1 MNNAISVPEELS
13 REAKSQTEA
22 VGITVDEFA
31 IEAIQARVN
40 RRQIDTDEVTEILN
54 KIYAE
59 LPSTLDP
66 ILSEMQFRSLEKED
80 K

>member
-1 MNNAISVPEELS
+1 MNNAISVPEGLY
-13 REAKSQTEA
+13 RKAKSQTEA

-31 IEAIQARVN
+31 IEAIQARVD

-59 LPSTLDP
+59 LPPTLDP

-80 K
+80 

>member
-1 MNNAISVPEELS
+1 MNNAISVPEELY
-13 REAKSQTEA
+13 REVKSQTEA

-31 IEAIQARVN
+31 IEAMQARVD

-59 LPSTLDP
+59 LPPTLDP

-80 K
+80 

>member
-1 MNNAISVPEELS
+1 MNNAISVPEELY

-59 LPSTLDP
+59 LPPTLDP
-66 ILSEMQFRSLEKED
+66 IFSEMQFRSLEKED
-80 K
+80 

>member
-1 MNNAISVPEELS
+1 MNNAISVPEELY

-22 VGITVDEFA
+22 VGVTVDEFA
-31 IEAIQARVN
+31 IEAIQTRVD

-59 LPSTLDP
+59 LPPTLDP

-80 K
+80 

>member
-1 MNNAISVPEELS
+1 MNNAISVPEELY

-22 VGITVDEFA
+22 VGITVDEFP
-31 IEAIQARVN
+31 IEAIQARVD

-66 ILSEMQFRSLEKED
+66 ILSEMQFRSLVKED
-80 K
+80 

>member
-1 MNNAISVPEELS
+1 MDNAISVPEELY

-22 VGITVDEFA
+22 GGITVDEFA
-31 IEAIQARVN
+31 IEAIQTRVY

-59 LPSTLDP
+59 LPPTLDP

-80 K
+80 

>member
-1 MNNAISVPEELS
+1 MNNAISVPEELY

-66 ILSEMQFRSLEKED
+66 ILSEIQFRSLEKED
-80 K
+80 

>member
-80 K
+80 

>member
-1 MNNAISVPEELS
+1 MNNAISVPEGLC
-13 REAKSQTEA
+13 RKAKSQTEA

-31 IEAIQARVN
+31 IEAIQARVD
-40 RRQIDTDEVTEILN
+40 RRQIDTDEVSEILN

-59 LPSTLDP
+59 LPPTLDP

-80 K
+80 

>member
-31 IEAIQARVN
+31 IEAIQARVD

-59 LPSTLDP
+59 LPPTLDP

-80 K
+80 

>member
-1 MNNAISVPEELS
+1 MNNAISVTEELS

-31 IEAIQARVN
+31 IEAMQARVD

-66 ILSEMQFRSLEKED
+66 ILSEMQFRSLVKED
-80 K
+80 

>member
-1 MNNAISVPEELS
+1 MNNAISVPEELY

-31 IEAIQARVN
+31 IQAIQARVD

-59 LPSTLDP
+59 LPPTLDP

-80 K
+80 

>member
-1 MNNAISVPEELS
+1 MNNAIFVPEELY

-31 IEAIQARVN
+31 IEAIQARVD

-54 KIYAE
+54 NIYTE
-59 LPSTLDP
+59 LPPTLDP

-80 K
+80 

>member
-1 MNNAISVPEELS
+1 MNNAIFVPEELY
-13 REAKSQTEA
+13 REAKLQTEA

-31 IEAIQARVN
+31 IEAIQARVD

-59 LPSTLDP
+59 LPPTLDP

-80 K
+80 

>member
-1 MNNAISVPEELS
+1 MNNAISVPEELY

-31 IEAIQARVN
+31 IEAMQARVD

-59 LPSTLDP
+59 FPPTLDP

-80 K
+80 